1 MSASHWLR
9 RLRFGAPIIVVSGLP
24 RSGTSMMMQMLAA
37 GGVPVVSDGVRE
49 ADESNPAGYFELEA
63 VKALDKPG
71 DRRWLKDA
79 RGHAVKIVSALLEHL
94 PESYNYKVI
103 FMERPLAEVLAS
115 QDAMLAR
122 PQTTEPGRKGP
133 QTDTDRHRQGRV
145 DAPATDPGSRAALVA
160 EYERHVRRI
169 RAVVLRRACFDT
181 LPVSHTETIFDPRG
195 AAETVARFLGIRLDL
210 DAMEATV
217 DPRLYR
223 QRESSRR

>member
-1 MSASHWLR
+1 MSASRWLR

-63 VKALDKPG
+63 VKTLDQPG

-122 PQTTEPGRKGP
+122 AQPQISP
-133 QTDTDRHRQGRV
+133 DSD
-145 DAPATDPGSRAALVA
+145 SRAALVA
-160 EYERHVRRI
+160 EFERHMRRI
-169 RAVVLRRACFDT
+169 RAVVLRRPCFDT
-181 LPVSHTETIFDPRG
+181 LPVSHTETIFDPHG
-195 AAETVARFLGIRLDL
+195 AADTVARFLGFRLDL
-210 DAMEATV
+210 DAMAATV

-223 QRESSRR
+223 QRQSSRR